1 MDMNKLF
8 LAVSAV
14 ALGALAQ
21 PYPLYVANAAAPRSR
36 PARLEGMPYDA
47 ARRIILSYGWV
58 PAPGPCSSLTERL
71 CGRYPEI
78 DTCSCCDRAP
88 CAMLFVRGNRCLSIG
103 TEGDLPGS
111 RDTHVVDAAFR
122 RHHCSKSP

>member
-1 MDMNKLF
+1 M
-8 LAVSAV
+8 
-14 ALGALAQ
+14 G
-21 PYPLYVANAAAPRSR
+21 
-36 PARLEGMPYDA
+36 YDA
-47 ARRIILSYGWV
+47 ARRIILSYGWA

-78 DTCSCCDRAP
+78 DACSCCDRAP

-111 RDTHVVDAAFR
+111 RDIHVVDVSFR
-122 RHHCSKSP
+122 RHHCSKSPS

>member
-1 MDMNKLF
+1 MRVTKLF
-8 LAVSAV
+8 LTLGALT
-14 ALGALAQ
+14 LGALAQ
-21 PYPLYVANAAAPRSR
+21 PYPPYIAKAAAPRSR
-36 PARLEGMPYDA
+36 PARLEGMHYLQ

-58 PAPGPCSSLTERL
+58 PAPGPCSSLTEWI

-88 CAMLFVRGNRCLSIG
+88 CALLFVRGNRCLSVG

-111 RDTHVVDAAFR
+111 RDTHVVDVSFR
-122 RHHCSKSP
+122 RRHCSKSP